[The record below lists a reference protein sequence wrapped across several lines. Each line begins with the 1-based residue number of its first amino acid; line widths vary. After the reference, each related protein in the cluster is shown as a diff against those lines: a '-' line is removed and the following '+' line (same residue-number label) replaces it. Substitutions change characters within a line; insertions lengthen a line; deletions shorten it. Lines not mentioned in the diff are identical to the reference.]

1 MTRARGRRWA
11 RALGVLALFVLA
23 FWLTGCDPAVFWAR
37 RAHLRDIVSQLFPPD
52 WSYLSAIVAPLLA
65 TLRMSVTGTALGVL
79 LALILAPLCAAN
91 LPCPAPVRRILR
103 FLVQV
108 LRSFP
113 ALILALLAL
122 RQLFRRTVSRRMQ
135 YALWLLVLVGLLV
148 PVNVGRLAHI
158 VLSAAEPVQA
168 VVEER
173 LDTPVLYVQ
182 DGTERRPAQLL
193 PGKES
198 QGDPQSPP
206 SDAAQT
212 APADEY
218 YTVTPTY
225 RTVTLSEALTYVW
238 YAGMSGV
245 GAWFLFT
252 NLRFAR
258 ALRKARTPYRVE
270 GCRYPVYLVSALP
283 SPCLFGVLRPAVYLN
298 EKALQSPDALRF
310 VLAHE
315 QTHARH
321 LDPLWSLLRGV
332 CLTIYWFDP
341 LVWLAAVL
349 SREDCELACDEGT
362 LRALGAD
369 ERTAYGKALLT
380 LVPVCDKPQN
390 PLLGATTMTSGK
402 RGLKERITRI
412 AENRQAKAAAVF
424 AVVALAA
431 LVCAV
436 SFTGAPDTPPEVT
449 QEWYDAGFTTE
460 DAQACLE
467 FLDWA
472 AELDGSKITG
482 CGAWDAETGAAHFLL
497 EEPSDDTS
505 AQIEALEGILRNVRA
520 EELTPFAARD
530 GEVRYTLSFN
540 DDYTGYYGF
549 SLSENGQVALDA
561 PAVYETEGEPFP
573 YMKAVAVVD
582 NAELTQ
588 ALYRLLRP
596 ALLDGLTAAQRDA
609 VDSFLHWAQALRAE
623 DILNLQ
629 FRDGS
634 SSRFLVDAELTALSA
649 QLVPALNALT
659 EAELYTQRGYGDSA
673 YYTLTVNLQDG
684 TQYTFLCGFD
694 RVRLLHPTFEPGLSS
709 SYPSDRPTLW
719 IDSPALMA
727 CIDSLEASPA
737 PLPDFET
744 AAPTPLAD
752 ILPAREPWL
761 TIPLAGKAQR
771 IADRRIP
778 SDALDWLTQMD
789 MDGDGVCEI
798 VNSSD
803 FPAIY
808 YKRGGQLY
816 GVDLKSVITAAWPE
830 LNWWDYT
837 SAAPASRSLLFCG
850 LSAGDAPGDGVNF
863 TRYLYFDGESLLLYK
878 PDRSHTDHVADATL
892 ADPSVPAEIVAR
904 AKQLVQRRYDTLA
917 GRAAQYDDWYT
928 DVSFLGAETRYAGLT
943 LEVYS
948 FSQHYH
954 AQKPEKILLAG
965 GTEVDEDGWAILDGD
980 TVLDGPYIVCLMDGG
995 TRRMLE
1001 GSMSGDCSTGSPAYY
1016 ADLTALLA
1024 KNNVLRPDALDGGL
1038 LNEAM
1043 SSGISFLNWLGQYD
1057 AAEQDRA
1064 LERLSAYRASLTDS
1078 YDLDMFSRIVTYLL
1092 GDRDGLTDA
1101 GRAAQGRF
1109 RAKFG

>member
-1 MTRARGRRWA
+1 MKEI
-11 RALGVLALFVLA
+11 L
-23 FWLTGCDPAVFWAR
+23 LT
-37 RAHLRDIVSQLFPPD
+37 S
-52 WSYLSAIVAPLLA
+52 
-65 TLRMSVTGTALGVL
+65 SV
-79 LALILAPLCAAN
+79 
-91 LPCPAPVRRILR
+91 
-103 FLVQV
+103 
-108 LRSFP
+108 
-113 ALILALLAL
+113 LILALLAL

-135 YALWLLVLVGLLV
+135 YALWLLVLVRLLV
-148 PVNVGRLAHI
+148 PVNVGTLAHN
-158 VLSAAEPVQA
+158 VLSAAAPVQA

-198 QGDPQSPP
+198 QGESLSPP
-206 SDAAQT
+206 SDAAQS

-218 YTVTPTY
+218 SIVTPTY

-238 YAGMSGV
+238 YAGMAGV

-332 CLTIYWFDP
+332 CLTVYWFDP

-369 ERTAYGKALLT
+369 ERTAYGKALLS

-402 RGLKERITRI
+402 RSLKERITRI

-436 SFTGAPDTPPEVT
+436 SFTGAPDTTPEVT

-505 AQIEALEGILRNVRA
+505 AQIEALEGILRSVRA

-549 SLSENGQVALDA
+549 SLSENGQVTLEA
-561 PAVYETEGEPFP
+561 PAEYETEGEPFP

-727 CIDSLEASPA
+727 CLDSLEASPA

-808 YKRGGQLY
+808 YKRGGELY

-878 PDRSHTDHVADATL
+878 PDRSHTDHIADATL
-892 ADPSVPAEIVAR
+892 ADPSVPAEVAAR
-904 AKQLVQRRYDTLA
+904 AKQLVRQRYDTLA
-917 GRAAQYDDWYT
+917 GSAAQYDDWYT
-928 DVSFLGAETRYAGLT
+928 DVSFLGAETRYEGLT
-943 LEVYS
+943 PEVYC

-965 GTEVDEDGWAILDGD
+965 GTEVDEDGWAFLDGD

-1024 KNNVLRPDALDGGL
+1024 KNNVLRPDALDGGRL
-1038 LNEAM
+1038 KEVM
-1043 SSGISFLNWLGQYD
+1043 SSGINFLNWLGQYD

-1101 GRAAQGRF
+1101 GRAAQERF

>member
-1 MTRARGRRWA
+1 MKEI
-11 RALGVLALFVLA
+11 L
-23 FWLTGCDPAVFWAR
+23 LT
-37 RAHLRDIVSQLFPPD
+37 S
-52 WSYLSAIVAPLLA
+52 
-65 TLRMSVTGTALGVL
+65 SV
-79 LALILAPLCAAN
+79 
-91 LPCPAPVRRILR
+91 
-103 FLVQV
+103 
-108 LRSFP
+108 
-113 ALILALLAL
+113 LILALLAL

-135 YALWLLVLVGLLV
+135 YALWLLVLMRLLV
-148 PVNVGRLAHI
+148 PVNVGTLAHN

-206 SDAAQT
+206 SDAAQS
-212 APADEY
+212 APADEH

-238 YAGMSGV
+238 YAGMAGV

-258 ALRKARTPYRVE
+258 AMRKARTPYRIE

-321 LDPLWSLLRGV
+321 LDPLWSLLRSV
-332 CLTIYWFDP
+332 CLTVYWFDP

-369 ERTAYGKALLT
+369 ERTAYGKALLA

-402 RGLKERITRI
+402 RSLKERITRI

-482 CGAWDAETGAAHFLL
+482 CGAWDAETGAARFLL

-505 AQIEALEGILRNVRA
+505 AQIEALEGILRSVRA

-530 GEVRYTLSFN
+530 GEVRYTLAFN

-561 PAVYETEGEPFP
+561 PAEYETEGEPFS

-623 DILNLQ
+623 DILDLQ

-694 RVRLLHPTFEPGLSS
+694 RVRLLHPTFEPALSS
-709 SYPSDRPTLW
+709 SYPSDRQTLW

-744 AAPTPLAD
+744 VDPTPLAD
-752 ILPAREPWL
+752 ILPAREPWM

-830 LNWWDYT
+830 MSYWDYT
-837 SAAPASRSLLFCG
+837 FPASRSVLFCG

-892 ADPSVPAEIVAR
+892 ADPSVPAEVAAR
-904 AKQLVQRRYDTLA
+904 AKQLVRQRYDTLA
-917 GRAAQYDDWYT
+917 GSAAQYDDWYT
-928 DVSFLGAETRYAGLT
+928 DVSFLGAETRYEGLT
-943 LEVYS
+943 PEVYC

-954 AQKPEKILLAG
+954 AQKPENILLAG
-965 GTEVDEDGWAILDGD
+965 GTEVDEDGWAFLDGD

-995 TRRMLE
+995 TRRILE

-1024 KNNVLRPDALDGGL
+1024 KNNVLRPDALDGGR
-1038 LNEAM
+1038 LNEVM
-1043 SSGISFLNWLGQYD
+1043 SSSGISFLNWLGQYD

-1078 YDLDMFSRIVTYLL
+1078 YDLDMFSRIVAYML

>member
-1 MTRARGRRWA
+1 MKEI
-11 RALGVLALFVLA
+11 L
-23 FWLTGCDPAVFWAR
+23 LT
-37 RAHLRDIVSQLFPPD
+37 S
-52 WSYLSAIVAPLLA
+52 
-65 TLRMSVTGTALGVL
+65 SV
-79 LALILAPLCAAN
+79 
-91 LPCPAPVRRILR
+91 
-103 FLVQV
+103 
-108 LRSFP
+108 
-113 ALILALLAL
+113 LILALLAL
-122 RQLFRRTVSRRMQ
+122 RQLFRRTISRRMQ
-135 YALWLLVLVGLLV
+135 YALWLLVLVRLLV
-148 PVNVGRLAHI
+148 PVNVGTLAHN
-158 VLSAAEPVQA
+158 VLSAAEPVQT

-198 QGDPQSPP
+198 QGEPQSPP
-206 SDAAQT
+206 SDAAQS

-238 YAGMSGV
+238 YAGMLIV

-332 CLTIYWFDP
+332 CLTVYWFDP

-349 SREDCELACDEGT
+349 SREDGELACDEGT

-369 ERTAYGKALLT
+369 ERAAYGKTLLT

-402 RGLKERITRI
+402 RSLKERITRI
-412 AENRQAKAAAVF
+412 AEDRQAKAAAVF
-424 AVVALAA
+424 AAVALAA

-436 SFTGAPDTPPEVT
+436 SFTGSSRPLSEV
-449 QEWYDAGFTTE
+449 
-460 DAQACLE
+460 
-467 FLDWA
+467 
-472 AELDGSKITG
+472 
-482 CGAWDAETGAAHFLL
+482 CGDFWDAEATCTYV
-497 EEPSDDTS
+497 EERPDVD
-505 AQIEALEGILRNVRA
+505 A
-520 EELTPFAARD
+520 
-530 GEVRYTLSFN
+530 RYTPA
-540 DDYTGYYGF
+540 DGTVR
-549 SLSENGQVALDA
+549 LSEHLALVRIGSAHPKKTVAVNPAWSTLYLTLPDADGGTAEPLTINFIREYDA
-561 PAVYETEGEPFP
+561 PGSTEAVYSLNIGTRDAAKSYKVLSGQEEIDAFLAYLRGEASPEQISHPAFPNNLTEAERS
-573 YMKAVAVVD
+573 VVD
-582 NAELTQ
+582 E
-588 ALYRLLRP
+588 
-596 ALLDGLTAAQRDA
+596 
-609 VDSFLHWAQALRAE
+609 FLHWAQALRAE
-623 DILNLQ
+623 DILNLRFQ
-629 FRDGS
+629 SGS

-659 EAELYTQRGYGDSA
+659 EADLYTQQGYGDSA
-673 YYTLTVNLQDG
+673 YYTLSVITQDG
-684 TQYTFLCGFD
+684 ERYTFFCGFD

-752 ILPAREPWL
+752 ILPAREPWM

-808 YKRGGQLY
+808 YKRGGELY

-878 PDRSHTDHVADATL
+878 PDRSHTDHIADATL
-892 ADPSVPAEIVAR
+892 ADPSVPAEVAAR
-904 AKQLVQRRYDTLA
+904 AKQLVRQRYDTLA
-917 GRAAQYDDWYT
+917 GSAAQYDDWYT

-980 TVLDGPYIVCLMDGG
+980 MVLDGPYIVCLMDGG
-995 TRRMLE
+995 TRRILE

-1016 ADLTALLA
+1016 SDLTALLA
-1024 KNNVLRPDALDGGL
+1024 KNNVLRPDALDGGRL
-1038 LNEAM
+1038 KEAM
-1043 SSGISFLNWLGQYD
+1043 SSGGSFLNWLGQYD

>member
-1 MTRARGRRWA
+1 MKEI
-11 RALGVLALFVLA
+11 L
-23 FWLTGCDPAVFWAR
+23 LT
-37 RAHLRDIVSQLFPPD
+37 S
-52 WSYLSAIVAPLLA
+52 
-65 TLRMSVTGTALGVL
+65 SV
-79 LALILAPLCAAN
+79 
-91 LPCPAPVRRILR
+91 
-103 FLVQV
+103 
-108 LRSFP
+108 
-113 ALILALLAL
+113 LILALLAL
-122 RQLFRRTVSRRMQ
+122 RQLFRRTISRRMQ
-135 YALWLLVLVGLLV
+135 YALWLLVLVRLLV
-148 PVNVGRLAHI
+148 PVNVGTLAHN
-158 VLSAAEPVQA
+158 VLSAAEPVQT

-198 QGDPQSPP
+198 QGEPQSPP
-206 SDAAQT
+206 SDAAQS

-238 YAGMSGV
+238 YAGMLIV

-369 ERTAYGKALLT
+369 ERAAYGKTLLT

-402 RGLKERITRI
+402 RSLKERITRI

-436 SFTGAPDTPPEVT
+436 SFTGSSRPLSAV
-449 QEWYDAGFTTE
+449 
-460 DAQACLE
+460 
-467 FLDWA
+467 
-472 AELDGSKITG
+472 
-482 CGAWDAETGAAHFLL
+482 CGDFWDAEMTCTYV
-497 EEPSDDTS
+497 EERPDVD
-505 AQIEALEGILRNVRA
+505 A
-520 EELTPFAARD
+520 
-530 GEVRYTLSFN
+530 RYTTA
-540 DDYTGYYGF
+540 DGTVR
-549 SLSENGQVALDA
+549 LSEHLALVRIGSAHPKKTVAVNPAWSTLYLTLPDADGGTAEPLTINFIREYDA
-561 PAVYETEGEPFP
+561 PGSTEAVYSLNIGTRDAAKSYKVLSGQEEIDAFLAYLRGEASPEQISHPAFPNNLTEAERG
-573 YMKAVAVVD
+573 VVD
-582 NAELTQ
+582 E
-588 ALYRLLRP
+588 
-596 ALLDGLTAAQRDA
+596 
-609 VDSFLHWAQALRAE
+609 FLHWAQALRAE
-623 DILNLQ
+623 DILNLH

-634 SSRFLVDAELTALSA
+634 GSRFLLDEELTSFTA

-659 EAELYTQRGYGDSA
+659 EADLYTQQGYGDSA
-673 YYTLTVNLQDG
+673 YYTLSVITQDG
-684 TQYTFLCGFD
+684 ERYTFFCGFD

-727 CIDSLEASPA
+727 CLDSLEASPA

-808 YKRGGQLY
+808 YKRGSELY

-830 LNWWDYT
+830 MSYWDYT
-837 SAAPASRSLLFCG
+837 FPASRSLLLGG

-892 ADPSVPAEIVAR
+892 ADPSVPAEVAAR
-904 AKQLVQRRYDTLA
+904 AKQLVRQRYDTLA
-917 GRAAQYDDWYT
+917 GSAAQYDDWYT
-928 DVSFLGAETRYAGLT
+928 DVSFLGAETRYEGLAP
-943 LEVYS
+943 EVYC

-1016 ADLTALLA
+1016 SDLTALLA
-1024 KNNVLRPDALDGGL
+1024 KNNVLRPDALDGGRL
-1038 LNEAM
+1038 EEVM
-1043 SSGISFLNWLGQYD
+1043 SGGISFLNWLGQYD

-1078 YDLDMFSRIVTYLL
+1078 YDLDMFSRIVAYLL

-1101 GRAAQGRF
+1101 GRAAQERF

>member
-1 MTRARGRRWA
+1 MKEI
-11 RALGVLALFVLA
+11 L
-23 FWLTGCDPAVFWAR
+23 LT
-37 RAHLRDIVSQLFPPD
+37 S
-52 WSYLSAIVAPLLA
+52 
-65 TLRMSVTGTALGVL
+65 SV
-79 LALILAPLCAAN
+79 
-91 LPCPAPVRRILR
+91 
-103 FLVQV
+103 
-108 LRSFP
+108 
-113 ALILALLAL
+113 LILALLAL
-122 RQLFRRTVSRRMQ
+122 RRLFRRTVSRRMQ
-135 YALWLLVLVGLLV
+135 YALWLLVLVRLLV
-148 PVNVGRLAHI
+148 PVNVGTLAHN

-198 QGDPQSPP
+198 QGEPLSPP
-206 SDAAQT
+206 SGAAQA

-238 YAGMSGV
+238 YAGMAGV

-258 ALRKARTPYRVE
+258 AMRKARTPYRVE

-332 CLTIYWFDP
+332 CLTVYWFDP

-349 SREDCELACDEGT
+349 SREDGELACDEGT

-369 ERTAYGKALLT
+369 ERTAYGKTLLA

-402 RGLKERITRI
+402 RSLKERITRI

-436 SFTGAPDTPPEVT
+436 SFTGAPDTTPEVT

-482 CGAWDAETGAAHFLL
+482 CGAWDAETGAARFLL

-505 AQIEALEGILRNVRA
+505 AQIEALEGILRSVRA

-561 PAVYETEGEPFP
+561 PAEYETEGEPFS

-609 VDSFLHWAQALRAE
+609 VDSFLRWAQELRAE
-623 DILNLQ
+623 DILDLQ
-629 FRDGS
+629 FQSGS
-634 SSRFLVDAELTALSA
+634 SSRYLLDEELTAFTA

-659 EAELYTQRGYGDSA
+659 EADLYTQQGYGDSA
-673 YYTLTVNLQDG
+673 YYTLSIITQDG
-684 TQYTFLCGFD
+684 ERHTFFCGFD
-694 RVRLLHPTFEPGLSS
+694 RVRLLSPAFEPGLSS
-709 SYPSDRPTLW
+709 GDPGAVPTLW

-727 CIDSLEASPA
+727 CVGSLESPPA
-737 PLPDFET
+737 PLPDF
-744 AAPTPLAD
+744 AAADPIPLAD
-752 ILPAREPWL
+752 ILPAREPWMV
-761 TIPLAGKAQR
+761 IPLAGKAQR

-808 YKRGGQLY
+808 YKRGGELY

-830 LNWWDYT
+830 MSYWDYT
-837 SAAPASRSLLFCG
+837 FPASRSILLGG

-892 ADPSVPAEIVAR
+892 ADPSVPAEVAAR
-904 AKQLVQRRYDTLA
+904 AKQLVRQRYDTLA
-917 GRAAQYDDWYT
+917 GSAAQYDDWYT
-928 DVSFLGAETRYAGLT
+928 DVSFLGTETRYAGLT
-943 LEVYS
+943 PEVYC

-995 TRRMLE
+995 TRRILE

-1024 KNNVLRPDALDGGL
+1024 KNNVLRPDALDGGR
-1038 LNEAM
+1038 LNEVM
-1043 SSGISFLNWLGQYD
+1043 SSSGISFLNWLGQYD

-1078 YDLDMFSRIVTYLL
+1078 YDLDMFSRIVAYLL

>member
-1 MTRARGRRWA
+1 MKEI
-11 RALGVLALFVLA
+11 L
-23 FWLTGCDPAVFWAR
+23 LT
-37 RAHLRDIVSQLFPPD
+37 S
-52 WSYLSAIVAPLLA
+52 
-65 TLRMSVTGTALGVL
+65 SV
-79 LALILAPLCAAN
+79 
-91 LPCPAPVRRILR
+91 
-103 FLVQV
+103 
-108 LRSFP
+108 
-113 ALILALLAL
+113 LILALLAL

-135 YALWLLVLVGLLV
+135 YALWLLVLVRLLV
-148 PVNVGRLAHI
+148 PVNVGTLAHN

-198 QGDPQSPP
+198 QGEPLSPP
-206 SDAAQT
+206 SGAAHS

-238 YAGMSGV
+238 YAGMVGV

-369 ERTAYGKALLT
+369 ERTAYGKALLA

-402 RGLKERITRI
+402 RSLKERITRI

-424 AVVALAA
+424 TVVALAA

-436 SFTGAPDTPPEVT
+436 SFTGAPDTTPEVT

-482 CGAWDAETGAAHFLL
+482 CGAWDAETGAARFLL

-505 AQIEALEGILRNVRA
+505 AQIEALEGILRSVRA

-530 GEVRYTLSFN
+530 GEVRYTLTFN

-561 PAVYETEGEPFP
+561 PAEYETEGEPFS

-623 DILNLQ
+623 DILDLRFQ
-629 FRDGS
+629 SGS
-634 SSRFLVDAELTALSA
+634 GSRFLLDEELTSFTA

-659 EAELYTQRGYGDSA
+659 EADLYTQQGYGDSA
-673 YYTLTVNLQDG
+673 YYTLSVITQDG
-684 TQYTFLCGFD
+684 ERYTFFCGFD

-709 SYPSDRPTLW
+709 SYPSNRPTLW

-727 CIDSLEASPA
+727 CLDSLEASPA

-808 YKRGGQLY
+808 YKRGGELY

-878 PDRSHTDHVADATL
+878 PDRSHTDHIADATL
-892 ADPSVPAEIVAR
+892 ADPSVPAEVAAR
-904 AKQLVQRRYDTLA
+904 AKQLVRQRYDTLA
-917 GRAAQYDDWYT
+917 GSAAQYDDWYT

-943 LEVYS
+943 PEVYC

-965 GTEVDEDGWAILDGD
+965 GTEVDEDGWAVLDGD

-995 TRRMLE
+995 TRRILE

-1024 KNNVLRPDALDGGL
+1024 KNNVLRPDALDGGRL
-1038 LNEAM
+1038 KEAM

-1078 YDLDMFSRIVTYLL
+1078 YDLDMFSRIVTYML

-1101 GRAAQGRF
+1101 GRAAQERF

>member
-1 MTRARGRRWA
+1 MKEI
-11 RALGVLALFVLA
+11 L
-23 FWLTGCDPAVFWAR
+23 LT
-37 RAHLRDIVSQLFPPD
+37 S
-52 WSYLSAIVAPLLA
+52 
-65 TLRMSVTGTALGVL
+65 SV
-79 LALILAPLCAAN
+79 
-91 LPCPAPVRRILR
+91 
-103 FLVQV
+103 
-108 LRSFP
+108 
-113 ALILALLAL
+113 LILALLAL
-122 RQLFRRTVSRRMQ
+122 RRLFRRTISRRMQ
-135 YALWLLVLVGLLV
+135 YTLWALVLVRLLV
-148 PVNVGRLAHI
+148 PLNVGTLAHN
-158 VLSAAEPVQA
+158 VLSAAEPVQTA
-168 VVEER
+168 VEKR
-173 LDTPVLYVQ
+173 LETPVLYMQ
-182 DGTERRPAQLL
+182 DGTERHPAQLL
-193 PGKES
+193 SGEES

-206 SDAAQT
+206 SDAAQS

-218 YTVTPTY
+218 SIATPTY
-225 RTVTLSEALTYVW
+225 RAVALSEALTYVW
-238 YAGMSGV
+238 YAGMLIV

-258 ALRKARTPYRVE
+258 ALRKARTPYSVE

-283 SPCLFGVLRPAVYLN
+283 SPCLFGVLRPAIYLN
-298 EKALQSPDALRF
+298 NAAAASPELLRF

-321 LDPLWSLLRGV
+321 LDPLWSLLRGL
-332 CLTIYWFDP
+332 CLTVYWFDP

-349 SREDCELACDEGT
+349 SREDGELACDEGT

-369 ERTAYGKALLT
+369 ERTAYGKALLS
-380 LVPVCDKPQN
+380 LVPVCTKPQN
-390 PLLGATTMTSGK
+390 PLLGATTMTGGK
-402 RGLKERITRI
+402 KSLKERVTRI
-412 AENRQAKAAAVF
+412 AENRQAKTAAVF
-424 AVVALAA
+424 AAVALAA

-449 QEWYDAGFTTE
+449 QEWYDAGFSTE

-472 AELDGSKITG
+472 TGFDGDN
-482 CGAWDAETGAAHFLL
+482 ATGASWMADGEASLN
-497 EEPSDDTS
+497 
-505 AQIEALEGILRNVRA
+505 ALEPQAEFARVVRSIRM
-520 EELTPFAARD
+520 EELSPFMD
-530 GEVRYTLSFN
+530 SDEKTLYTLGFN
-540 DDYTGYYGF
+540 DGRANYGF
-549 SLSENGQVALDA
+549 GLHESGQITLIA
-561 PAVYETEGEPFP
+561 PKEVEGETRL
-573 YMKAVAVVD
+573 YKTSVAVVN

-588 ALYRLLRP
+588 FLHRLLRP
-596 ALLDGLTAAQRDA
+596 ALSDNLTEAERSV
-609 VDSFLHWAQALRAE
+609 VDEFLHWAQALRAE

-673 YYTLTVNLQDG
+673 YYTLTVNMRDG
-684 TQYTFLCGFD
+684 TQYSFFCGFNC
-694 RVRLLHPTFEPGLSS
+694 VRLLHPTFEPGLSS
-709 SYPSDRPTLW
+709 SYPSDRQTLW

-727 CIDSLEASPA
+727 CINSLHSA
-737 PLPDFET
+737 PTTLPDFET
-744 AAPTPLAD
+744 VDPTPLAD
-752 ILPAREPWL
+752 ILPVREAWM

-771 IADRRIP
+771 VTDRRIP

-798 VNSSD
+798 VNSSPN

-808 YKRGGQLY
+808 YKRGGELY

-830 LNWWDYT
+830 MSYWDYT
-837 SAAPASRSLLFCG
+837 SDAPTGRSILFSG
-850 LSAGDAPGDGVNF
+850 LSAGDVPGDGANF

-904 AKQLVQRRYDTLA
+904 AKQLVRQRYDTLA
-917 GRAAQYDDWYT
+917 GSAAQYDDWYT
-928 DVSFLGAETRYAGLT
+928 DVSFLGAETRYEGLT

-954 AQKPEKILLAG
+954 AQKPENILLAG
-965 GTEVDEDGWAILDGD
+965 GTEVDEDGWAFLDGD
-980 TVLDGPYIVCLMDGG
+980 TVLDGPYIVCLMDSG

-1024 KNNVLRPDALDGGL
+1024 KNNVLRPDALDGGGL
-1038 LNEAM
+1038 KEVM
-1043 SSGISFLNWLGQYD
+1043 SSSGISFLNWLGQYD

-1078 YDLDMFSRIVTYLL
+1078 YDLDMFSRIVAYLL

>member
-1 MTRARGRRWA
+1 MKEI
-11 RALGVLALFVLA
+11 L
-23 FWLTGCDPAVFWAR
+23 LT
-37 RAHLRDIVSQLFPPD
+37 S
-52 WSYLSAIVAPLLA
+52 S
-65 TLRMSVTGTALGVL
+65 
-79 LALILAPLCAAN
+79 
-91 LPCPAPVRRILR
+91 
-103 FLVQV
+103 
-108 LRSFP
+108 

-135 YALWLLVLVGLLV
+135 YALWLLVLARLLV
-148 PVNVGRLAHI
+148 PVNVGTLAHN

-198 QGDPQSPP
+198 QGEPLSPP
-206 SDAAQT
+206 SGAAQT

-238 YAGMSGV
+238 YAGMAGV

-258 ALRKARTPYRVE
+258 ALRKARTPYSVE

-332 CLTIYWFDP
+332 CLTVYWFDP

-349 SREDCELACDEGT
+349 SREDGELACDEGT

-369 ERTAYGKALLT
+369 ERAAYGKTLLA

-436 SFTGAPDTPPEVT
+436 SFTGSSRPLSAV
-449 QEWYDAGFTTE
+449 
-460 DAQACLE
+460 
-467 FLDWA
+467 
-472 AELDGSKITG
+472 
-482 CGAWDAETGAAHFLL
+482 CGDFWDAEATCTYVEERPDVDARYTPADGTVRLSEHLALVRIGSAHPKKTVAVNPAWSTLYLTLPNADGGAA
-497 EEPSDDTS
+497 EP
-505 AQIEALEGILRNVRA
+505 
-520 EELTPFAARD
+520 LTINFIR
-530 GEVRYTLSFN
+530 EY
-540 DDYTGYYGF
+540 
-549 SLSENGQVALDA
+549 DA
-561 PAVYETEGEPFP
+561 PGSTEAVYSLNIGTRDAAKSYKVLSGQEEIDAFLAYLRGDAAPEQIHPAFPSNLTEAERS
-573 YMKAVAVVD
+573 VVD
-582 NAELTQ
+582 E
-588 ALYRLLRP
+588 
-596 ALLDGLTAAQRDA
+596 
-609 VDSFLHWAQALRAE
+609 FLHWAQALRAE

-634 SSRFLVDAELTALSA
+634 SSRFLLDEELTSFTA

-659 EAELYTQRGYGDSA
+659 EADLYTQQGYGDSA
-673 YYTLTVNLQDG
+673 YYTLSVITQDG
-684 TQYTFLCGFD
+684 ERYTFFCGFD

-727 CIDSLEASPA
+727 CIDSLESSPA

-744 AAPTPLAD
+744 VDPTPLAD
-752 ILPAREPWL
+752 ILPAREPWM

-808 YKRGGQLY
+808 YKRGGELY

-830 LNWWDYT
+830 MSYWDYT
-837 SAAPASRSLLFCG
+837 FPASRSLLFCG

-878 PDRSHTDHVADATL
+878 PDRSHTDHIADATL
-892 ADPSVPAEIVAR
+892 ADPSVPAEVAAR
-904 AKQLVQRRYDTLA
+904 AKQLVRQRYDTLA

-928 DVSFLGAETRYAGLT
+928 DVSFLGAETRYEGLT

-1016 ADLTALLA
+1016 SDLTALLA
-1024 KNNVLRPDALDGGL
+1024 KNNVLRPDALDGGRL
-1038 LNEAM
+1038 KEVM

-1064 LERLSAYRASLTDS
+1064 LEKLSAYRASLTDS

>member
-1 MTRARGRRWA
+1 MKEI
-11 RALGVLALFVLA
+11 L
-23 FWLTGCDPAVFWAR
+23 LT
-37 RAHLRDIVSQLFPPD
+37 S
-52 WSYLSAIVAPLLA
+52 
-65 TLRMSVTGTALGVL
+65 SV
-79 LALILAPLCAAN
+79 
-91 LPCPAPVRRILR
+91 
-103 FLVQV
+103 
-108 LRSFP
+108 
-113 ALILALLAL
+113 LILALLAL

-135 YALWLLVLVGLLV
+135 YALWLLVLVRLLV
-148 PVNVGRLAHI
+148 PVNVGTLAHN

-198 QGDPQSPP
+198 QGEPLSPP
-206 SDAAQT
+206 SDAAQS

-238 YAGMSGV
+238 YAGMAGV

-321 LDPLWSLLRGV
+321 LDPLWSLLRGL
-332 CLTIYWFDP
+332 CLTVYWFDP

-369 ERTAYGKALLT
+369 ERAAYGKALLA

-402 RGLKERITRI
+402 RSLKERITRI

-431 LVCAV
+431 AVCAV

-482 CGAWDAETGAAHFLL
+482 CGAWDAETGAARFLL

-505 AQIEALEGILRNVRA
+505 AQIEALEGILRSVRA

-561 PAVYETEGEPFP
+561 PAEYETEGEPFS

-596 ALLDGLTAAQRDA
+596 ALLDGLTEAERYA

-623 DILNLQ
+623 DILNLH

-634 SSRFLVDAELTALSA
+634 GSRFLLDEELTSFTA

-659 EAELYTQRGYGDSA
+659 EADLYTQQGYGDSA
-673 YYTLTVNLQDG
+673 YYTLSVITQDG
-684 TQYTFLCGFD
+684 ERYTFFCGFD

-727 CIDSLEASPA
+727 CLDSLEASPA

-808 YKRGGQLY
+808 YKRGGELY

-830 LNWWDYT
+830 MSYWDYT
-837 SAAPASRSLLFCG
+837 FPASRSILLGG

-878 PDRSHTDHVADATL
+878 PDRSHTDHIADATL
-892 ADPSVPAEIVAR
+892 ADPSVPAEVAAR
-904 AKQLVQRRYDTLA
+904 AKQLVRQRYDTLA
-917 GRAAQYDDWYT
+917 GSAAQYDDWYT
-928 DVSFLGAETRYAGLT
+928 DVSFLGAETRYEGLT
-943 LEVYS
+943 PEVYC

-965 GTEVDEDGWAILDGD
+965 GTEVDEDGWAVLDGD

-1016 ADLTALLA
+1016 SDLTALLA
-1024 KNNVLRPDALDGGL
+1024 KNNVLRPDALDGGRL
-1038 LNEAM
+1038 KEAM

-1101 GRAAQGRF
+1101 GRAAQERF

>member
-1 MTRARGRRWA
+1 MKEI
-11 RALGVLALFVLA
+11 L
-23 FWLTGCDPAVFWAR
+23 LT
-37 RAHLRDIVSQLFPPD
+37 S
-52 WSYLSAIVAPLLA
+52 S
-65 TLRMSVTGTALGVL
+65 
-79 LALILAPLCAAN
+79 
-91 LPCPAPVRRILR
+91 
-103 FLVQV
+103 
-108 LRSFP
+108 

-135 YALWLLVLVGLLV
+135 YALWLLVLVRLLV
-148 PVNVGRLAHI
+148 PVNVGTLAHN

-182 DGTERRPAQLL
+182 DGTERRPAQLANGNA
-193 PGKES
+193 P
-198 QGDPQSPP
+198 QGDPLSPP
-206 SDAAQT
+206 SDAAQS

-218 YTVTPTY
+218 SIVTPTY

-238 YAGMSGV
+238 YAGMAGV

-321 LDPLWSLLRGV
+321 LDPLWSLLRGL
-332 CLTIYWFDP
+332 CLTVYWFDP

-369 ERTAYGKALLT
+369 ERAAYGKTLLT

-402 RGLKERITRI
+402 RSLKERITRI
-412 AENRQAKAAAVF
+412 AENRQTKAVAVF
-424 AVVALAA
+424 AAVALAA

-436 SFTGAPDTPPEVT
+436 SFTGSSRPLSAV
-449 QEWYDAGFTTE
+449 
-460 DAQACLE
+460 
-467 FLDWA
+467 
-472 AELDGSKITG
+472 
-482 CGAWDAETGAAHFLL
+482 CGDFWDAEATCTYVEERPDVDARYTPADGTVRLSEHLALVRIGSAHPKKTVAVNPAWSTLYLTLPNADGGAA
-497 EEPSDDTS
+497 E
-505 AQIEALEGILRNVRA
+505 Q
-520 EELTPFAARD
+520 LTINFIR
-530 GEVRYTLSFN
+530 EY
-540 DDYTGYYGF
+540 
-549 SLSENGQVALDA
+549 DA
-561 PAVYETEGEPFP
+561 PGSTEAVYSLNIGTRDAAKSYKVLSGQEEIDAFLAYLRGEASPEQISHPAFPNNLTEAERS
-573 YMKAVAVVD
+573 VVD
-582 NAELTQ
+582 E
-588 ALYRLLRP
+588 
-596 ALLDGLTAAQRDA
+596 
-609 VDSFLHWAQALRAE
+609 FLHWAQALRAE

-659 EAELYTQRGYGDSA
+659 EAELYTQRGYGDST
-673 YYTLTVNLQDG
+673 YYTLAVNLRDG

-694 RVRLLHPTFEPGLSS
+694 CVRLLHPTFEPALSS

-727 CIDSLEASPA
+727 CLDSLEASPA

-744 AAPTPLAD
+744 VDPTPLAD

-830 LNWWDYT
+830 MSYWDYT
-837 SAAPASRSLLFCG
+837 FPASRSILLGG
-850 LSAGDAPGDGVNF
+850 LSAGNAPGDGVNF

-892 ADPSVPAEIVAR
+892 ADPSVPAEVAAR
-904 AKQLVQRRYDTLA
+904 AKQLVRQRYDTLA
-917 GRAAQYDDWYT
+917 GSAAQYDDWYT
-928 DVSFLGAETRYAGLT
+928 DVSFLGTETRYAGLT
-943 LEVYS
+943 PEVYC

-980 TVLDGPYIVCLMDGG
+980 MVLDGPYIVCLMDGG
-995 TRRMLE
+995 TRRILE

-1101 GRAAQGRF
+1101 GRAAQERF

>member
-1 MTRARGRRWA
+1 MKEI
-11 RALGVLALFVLA
+11 L
-23 FWLTGCDPAVFWAR
+23 LT
-37 RAHLRDIVSQLFPPD
+37 S
-52 WSYLSAIVAPLLA
+52 S
-65 TLRMSVTGTALGVL
+65 
-79 LALILAPLCAAN
+79 
-91 LPCPAPVRRILR
+91 
-103 FLVQV
+103 
-108 LRSFP
+108 

-135 YALWLLVLVGLLV
+135 YALWLLVLVRLLV
-148 PVNVGRLAHI
+148 PVNVGTLAHN
-158 VLSAAEPVQA
+158 VLSVAEPVQA

-198 QGDPQSPP
+198 QGEPLSPP
-206 SDAAQT
+206 SDAAQS

-218 YTVTPTY
+218 SIVTPTY

-238 YAGMSGV
+238 YAGMAGV

-270 GCRYPVYLVSALP
+270 GCRYPVYLVSALS

-332 CLTIYWFDP
+332 CLTVYWFDP

-369 ERTAYGKALLT
+369 ERTAYGKALLA

-402 RGLKERITRI
+402 RSLKERITRI

-424 AVVALAA
+424 AAVALAA

-482 CGAWDAETGAAHFLL
+482 CGAWDAETGAARFLL

-505 AQIEALEGILRNVRA
+505 AQIEALEGILRSVRA

-561 PAVYETEGEPFP
+561 PAEYETEGEPFS

-609 VDSFLHWAQALRAE
+609 VDSFLYWAQALRAE
-623 DILNLQ
+623 DSLNLQ

-673 YYTLTVNLQDG
+673 YYTLTVNLRDG

-727 CIDSLEASPA
+727 CLDSLEASPA

-752 ILPAREPWL
+752 ILPAREPWM

-928 DVSFLGAETRYAGLT
+928 DVSFLGAETRYEGLT

-1016 ADLTALLA
+1016 SDLTALLA
-1024 KNNVLRPDALDGGL
+1024 KNNVLRPDALDGGRL
-1038 LNEAM
+1038 KEVM
-1043 SSGISFLNWLGQYD
+1043 SSSGISFLNWLGQYD

-1078 YDLDMFSRIVTYLL
+1078 YDLDMFSRIVAYLL

>member
-1 MTRARGRRWA
+1 MKEI
-11 RALGVLALFVLA
+11 L
-23 FWLTGCDPAVFWAR
+23 LT
-37 RAHLRDIVSQLFPPD
+37 S
-52 WSYLSAIVAPLLA
+52 S
-65 TLRMSVTGTALGVL
+65 
-79 LALILAPLCAAN
+79 
-91 LPCPAPVRRILR
+91 
-103 FLVQV
+103 
-108 LRSFP
+108 

-135 YALWLLVLVGLLV
+135 YALWLLVLARLLV
-148 PVNVGRLAHI
+148 PVNVGTLAHN
-158 VLSAAEPVQA
+158 VLSAAAPVQT

-198 QGDPQSPP
+198 QGEPLSPP

-238 YAGMSGV
+238 YAGMAGV

-258 ALRKARTPYRVE
+258 ALRKARTPYSVE

-283 SPCLFGVLRPAVYLN
+283 SPCLFGVLRPSVYLN

-369 ERTAYGKALLT
+369 ERAAYGKTLLT

-402 RGLKERITRI
+402 RSLKERITRI

-436 SFTGAPDTPPEVT
+436 SFTGVPDTTPEVT

-482 CGAWDAETGAAHFLL
+482 CGAWDAETGAARFLL

-505 AQIEALEGILRNVRA
+505 AQIEALEGILRSVRA

-561 PAVYETEGEPFP
+561 PAEYETEGEPFS

-609 VDSFLHWAQALRAE
+609 VDSFLHWAQALRTE

-634 SSRFLVDAELTALSA
+634 SSRFLLDEELTSFTA

-659 EAELYTQRGYGDSA
+659 EADLYTQQGYGDSA
-673 YYTLTVNLQDG
+673 YYTLSVITQDG
-684 TQYTFLCGFD
+684 ERYTFFCGFD

-727 CIDSLEASPA
+727 CIDSLESSPA

-744 AAPTPLAD
+744 VDPTPLAD
-752 ILPAREPWL
+752 ILPAREPWM

-808 YKRGGQLY
+808 YKRGGELY

-830 LNWWDYT
+830 MSYWDYT
-837 SAAPASRSLLFCG
+837 FPASRSLLFCG

-878 PDRSHTDHVADATL
+878 PDRSHTDHIADATL
-892 ADPSVPAEIVAR
+892 ADPSVPAEVAAR
-904 AKQLVQRRYDTLA
+904 AKQLVRQRYDTLA

-928 DVSFLGAETRYAGLT
+928 DVSFLGAETRYEGLT

-1016 ADLTALLA
+1016 SDLTALLA
-1024 KNNVLRPDALDGGL
+1024 KNNVLRPDALDGGRL
-1038 LNEAM
+1038 KEVM

-1064 LERLSAYRASLTDS
+1064 LEKLSAYRASLTDS

>member
-1 MTRARGRRWA
+1 MKEI
-11 RALGVLALFVLA
+11 L
-23 FWLTGCDPAVFWAR
+23 LT
-37 RAHLRDIVSQLFPPD
+37 S
-52 WSYLSAIVAPLLA
+52 S
-65 TLRMSVTGTALGVL
+65 
-79 LALILAPLCAAN
+79 
-91 LPCPAPVRRILR
+91 
-103 FLVQV
+103 
-108 LRSFP
+108 

-135 YALWLLVLVGLLV
+135 YALWLLVLVRLLV
-148 PVNVGRLAHI
+148 PVNVGTLAHN

-369 ERTAYGKALLT
+369 ERTAYGKALLS
-380 LVPVCDKPQN
+380 LVPVCTKPQN
-390 PLLGATTMTSGK
+390 PLLGATTMTGGK
-402 RGLKERITRI
+402 KSLKERVTRI
-412 AENRQAKAAAVF
+412 AENRQAKTAAVF
-424 AVVALAA
+424 AAVALAA

-449 QEWYDAGFTTE
+449 QEWYDAGFSTE

-472 AELDGSKITG
+472 TGFDGDN
-482 CGAWDAETGAAHFLL
+482 ATGASWMADGEASLN
-497 EEPSDDTS
+497 
-505 AQIEALEGILRNVRA
+505 ALEPQAEFARVVRSIRM
-520 EELTPFAARD
+520 EELSPFMD
-530 GEVRYTLSFN
+530 SDEKTLYTLGFN
-540 DDYTGYYGF
+540 DGRANYGF
-549 SLSENGQVALDA
+549 GLHESGQITLIA
-561 PAVYETEGEPFP
+561 PKEVEGETRL
-573 YMKAVAVVD
+573 YKTSVAVVN

-588 ALYRLLRP
+588 FLHRLLRP
-596 ALLDGLTAAQRDA
+596 ALSDNLTEAERSV
-609 VDSFLHWAQALRAE
+609 VDEFLHWAQALRAE

-709 SYPSDRPTLW
+709 SYPSDRQTLW

-727 CIDSLEASPA
+727 CINTLHSP
-737 PLPDFET
+737 PTLLPDLET
-744 AAPTPLAD
+744 VDPTPLTD

-778 SDALDWLTQMD
+778 SDSLDWLIQVD

-798 VNSSD
+798 INSSPN

-816 GVDLKSVITAAWPE
+816 GVDLKSVITAAWQE

-837 SAAPASRSLLFCG
+837 SAAPDSRSVLFCG
-850 LSAGDAPGDGVNF
+850 LSAGNAPGDEVNF
-863 TRYLYFDGESLLLYK
+863 TRYLYFDGENLLLYK
-878 PDRSHTDHVADATL
+878 PDRSHTDHIADATL
-892 ADPSVPAEIVAR
+892 ADPSVPAEVAAR
-904 AKQLVQRRYDTLA
+904 AKQLVRQRYDTLA
-917 GRAAQYDDWYT
+917 GSAAQYDDWYT
-928 DVSFLGAETRYAGLT
+928 SVSFLDVETRYAGLT
-943 LEVYS
+943 PEVYC

-954 AQKPEKILLAG
+954 AQKPEKIVLAG
-965 GTEVDEDGWAILDGD
+965 GTEVDEDGWAVLDGD

-995 TRRMLE
+995 ARRILE

-1024 KNNVLRPDALDGGL
+1024 KNNVLRPDALDGGR
-1038 LNEAM
+1038 LNEVM
-1043 SSGISFLNWLGQYD
+1043 SSSGISFLNWLGQYD
-1057 AAEQDRA
+1057 DTEQDRA

-1078 YDLDMFSRIVTYLL
+1078 YDLDMFSRIVAYLL

-1101 GRAAQGRF
+1101 GRAAQARF
-1109 RAKFG
+1109 RAMFG

>member
-1 MTRARGRRWA
+1 MKEI
-11 RALGVLALFVLA
+11 L
-23 FWLTGCDPAVFWAR
+23 LT
-37 RAHLRDIVSQLFPPD
+37 S
-52 WSYLSAIVAPLLA
+52 
-65 TLRMSVTGTALGVL
+65 SV
-79 LALILAPLCAAN
+79 
-91 LPCPAPVRRILR
+91 
-103 FLVQV
+103 
-108 LRSFP
+108 
-113 ALILALLAL
+113 LILALLAL

-135 YALWLLVLVGLLV
+135 YALWLLVLVRLLV
-148 PVNVGRLAHI
+148 PVNVGTLAHN
-158 VLSAAEPVQA
+158 VLSAAAPVQA

-198 QGDPQSPP
+198 QGEPLSPP
-206 SDAAQT
+206 SDAAQS

-218 YTVTPTY
+218 SIVTPTY

-238 YAGMSGV
+238 YAGMAGV

-298 EKALQSPDALRF
+298 EKALQSPDALHY

-332 CLTIYWFDP
+332 CLTVYWFDP

-369 ERTAYGKALLT
+369 ERTAYGKALLA

-402 RGLKERITRI
+402 RSLKERITRI

-482 CGAWDAETGAAHFLL
+482 CGAWDAETGAARFLL

-505 AQIEALEGILRNVRA
+505 AQIEALEGILRSVRA

-549 SLSENGQVALDA
+549 SLSENGQVTLEA
-561 PAVYETEGEPFP
+561 PAEYETEGEPFP
-573 YMKAVAVVD
+573 YTKAVAVVD

-596 ALLDGLTAAQRDA
+596 ALLDNLTEAERSV
-609 VDSFLHWAQALRAE
+609 VDEFLHWAQALRAE
-623 DILNLQ
+623 DILNLH

-634 SSRFLVDAELTALSA
+634 GSRFLLDEELTSFTA

-659 EAELYTQRGYGDSA
+659 EADLYTQQGYGDSA
-673 YYTLTVNLQDG
+673 YYTLSVITQDG
-684 TQYTFLCGFD
+684 ERYTFFCGFD

-727 CIDSLEASPA
+727 CLDSLEASPA

-808 YKRGGQLY
+808 YKRGSELY

-830 LNWWDYT
+830 MSYWDYT
-837 SAAPASRSLLFCG
+837 FPASRSLLLGG

-892 ADPSVPAEIVAR
+892 ADPSVPAEVAAR
-904 AKQLVQRRYDTLA
+904 AKQLVRQRYDTLA
-917 GRAAQYDDWYT
+917 GSAAQYDDWYT
-928 DVSFLGAETRYAGLT
+928 DVSFLGAETRYEGLAP
-943 LEVYS
+943 EVYC

-1016 ADLTALLA
+1016 SDLTALLA
-1024 KNNVLRPDALDGGL
+1024 KNNVLRPDALDGGRL
-1038 LNEAM
+1038 EEVM
-1043 SSGISFLNWLGQYD
+1043 SGGISFLNWLGQYD

-1078 YDLDMFSRIVTYLL
+1078 YDLDMFSRIVAYLL

-1101 GRAAQGRF
+1101 GRAAQERF

>member
-1 MTRARGRRWA
+1 MKEI
-11 RALGVLALFVLA
+11 L
-23 FWLTGCDPAVFWAR
+23 LT
-37 RAHLRDIVSQLFPPD
+37 S
-52 WSYLSAIVAPLLA
+52 
-65 TLRMSVTGTALGVL
+65 SV
-79 LALILAPLCAAN
+79 
-91 LPCPAPVRRILR
+91 
-103 FLVQV
+103 
-108 LRSFP
+108 
-113 ALILALLAL
+113 LILALLAL

-135 YALWLLVLVGLLV
+135 YALWLLVLVRLLV
-148 PVNVGRLAHI
+148 PVNVGTLAHN

-206 SDAAQT
+206 SDAAQS

-218 YTVTPTY
+218 SIVTPTY

-238 YAGMSGV
+238 YAGMAGV

-332 CLTIYWFDP
+332 CLTVYWFDP

-369 ERTAYGKALLT
+369 ERTAYGKVLLT

-402 RGLKERITRI
+402 RSLKERITRI

-424 AVVALAA
+424 AVVTLAA

-436 SFTGAPDTPPEVT
+436 SFTGAPDTTPEVT

-472 AELDGSKITG
+472 AGFDGDN
-482 CGAWDAETGAAHFLL
+482 ATGASWMADGEASLN
-497 EEPSDDTS
+497 
-505 AQIEALEGILRNVRA
+505 ALEPQAEFARVVRSIRM
-520 EELTPFAARD
+520 EELSPFTD
-530 GEVRYTLSFN
+530 SDEKTLYTLGFN
-540 DDYTGYYGF
+540 DGRASYGF
-549 SLSENGQVALDA
+549 GLHEGGRITLIA
-561 PAVYETEGEPFP
+561 PREVESGNKMYP
-573 YMKAVAVVD
+573 YKASVAVVD
-582 NAELTQ
+582 NAALSALFDYLRGEASPEQISHPAFPNNLTE
-588 ALYRLLRP
+588 AERSV
-596 ALLDGLTAAQRDA
+596 
-609 VDSFLHWAQALRAE
+609 VDEFLHWAQALRAE
-623 DILNLQ
+623 DILNLRFQ
-629 FRDGS
+629 SGS
-634 SSRFLVDAELTALSA
+634 GSRFLVDAELTALSA

-659 EAELYTQRGYGDSA
+659 EAELYTQRGYGDST
-673 YYTLTVNLQDG
+673 YYTLTVNLRDG

-694 RVRLLHPTFEPGLSS
+694 CVRLLSPAFEPALSS

-727 CIDSLEASPA
+727 CLDSLEASPA

-830 LNWWDYT
+830 MSYWDYT
-837 SAAPASRSLLFCG
+837 FPASRSILLGG
-850 LSAGDAPGDGVNF
+850 LSAGNAPGDGVNF

-878 PDRSHTDHVADATL
+878 PDRSHTDHIADATL
-892 ADPSVPAEIVAR
+892 ADPSVPAEVAAR
-904 AKQLVQRRYDTLA
+904 AKQLVRQRYDTLA
-917 GRAAQYDDWYT
+917 GSAAQYDDWYT
-928 DVSFLGAETRYAGLT
+928 DVSFLGAETRYEGLT

-995 TRRMLE
+995 TRRILE

-1043 SSGISFLNWLGQYD
+1043 SSGGSFLNWLGQYD

-1101 GRAAQGRF
+1101 GRAAQERF

>member
-1 MTRARGRRWA
+1 MKEI
-11 RALGVLALFVLA
+11 L
-23 FWLTGCDPAVFWAR
+23 LT
-37 RAHLRDIVSQLFPPD
+37 S
-52 WSYLSAIVAPLLA
+52 S
-65 TLRMSVTGTALGVL
+65 
-79 LALILAPLCAAN
+79 
-91 LPCPAPVRRILR
+91 
-103 FLVQV
+103 
-108 LRSFP
+108 

-122 RQLFRRTVSRRMQ
+122 RQLFRRTISRRMQ
-135 YALWLLVLVGLLV
+135 YALWALVLVRLLV
-148 PVNVGRLAHI
+148 PLNVGTLAHN

-198 QGDPQSPP
+198 QGEPLSPP
-206 SDAAQT
+206 SDAAQS

-225 RTVTLSEALTYVW
+225 RTVTLSEAFTYVW
-238 YAGMSGV
+238 YAGMAGV

-332 CLTIYWFDP
+332 CLTVYWFDP

-349 SREDCELACDEGT
+349 SREDGELACDEGT

-369 ERTAYGKALLT
+369 ERTAYGKALLA

-402 RGLKERITRI
+402 RSLKERITRI

-482 CGAWDAETGAAHFLL
+482 CGAWDAETSAARFLL

-505 AQIEALEGILRNVRA
+505 AQIEALEGILRSVRA

-530 GEVRYTLSFN
+530 GEVRYTLTFN

-561 PAVYETEGEPFP
+561 PAEYETEGEPFS

-609 VDSFLHWAQALRAE
+609 VDSFLHWAQALRTE

-634 SSRFLVDAELTALSA
+634 SSRFLLDEELTSFTA

-659 EAELYTQRGYGDSA
+659 EADLYTQQGYGDSA
-673 YYTLTVNLQDG
+673 YYTLSVITQDG
-684 TQYTFLCGFD
+684 ERYTFFCGFD

-727 CIDSLEASPA
+727 CLDSLEASPA

-808 YKRGGQLY
+808 YKRGGELY
-816 GVDLKSVITAAWPE
+816 GIDLKSVITAAWPE

-878 PDRSHTDHVADATL
+878 PDRSHTDHIADATL
-892 ADPSVPAEIVAR
+892 ADPSVPAEVAAR
-904 AKQLVQRRYDTLA
+904 AKQLVRQRYDTLA
-917 GRAAQYDDWYT
+917 GSAAQYDDWYT
-928 DVSFLGAETRYAGLT
+928 DVSFLGAETRYEGLT

-995 TRRMLE
+995 TRRILE

-1043 SSGISFLNWLGQYD
+1043 SSGGSFLNWLGQYD

-1078 YDLDMFSRIVTYLL
+1078 YDLDMFSRIVAYLL

-1101 GRAAQGRF
+1101 GRAAQERF

>member
-1 MTRARGRRWA
+1 MKEI
-11 RALGVLALFVLA
+11 L
-23 FWLTGCDPAVFWAR
+23 LT
-37 RAHLRDIVSQLFPPD
+37 S
-52 WSYLSAIVAPLLA
+52 
-65 TLRMSVTGTALGVL
+65 SV
-79 LALILAPLCAAN
+79 
-91 LPCPAPVRRILR
+91 
-103 FLVQV
+103 
-108 LRSFP
+108 
-113 ALILALLAL
+113 LILALLAL

-135 YALWLLVLVGLLV
+135 YALWALVLVRLLV
-148 PVNVGRLAHI
+148 PVNVGTLAHN
-158 VLSAAEPVQA
+158 VLSAAAPVQA
-168 VVEER
+168 VVEKR

-198 QGDPQSPP
+198 QGEPLSPP
-206 SDAAQT
+206 SDAAQS

-218 YTVTPTY
+218 SIVTPTY

-238 YAGMSGV
+238 YAGMAGV

-369 ERTAYGKALLT
+369 ERAAYGKTLLT

-402 RGLKERITRI
+402 RSLKERITRI

-436 SFTGAPDTPPEVT
+436 SFTGAPDTTPEVT

-460 DAQACLE
+460 DARACLE

-505 AQIEALEGILRNVRA
+505 AQIKALEGILRSVRA
-520 EELTPFAARD
+520 EELTPFAAYD

-659 EAELYTQRGYGDSA
+659 EADLYTQQGYGDSA
-673 YYTLTVNLQDG
+673 YYTLSVITQDG
-684 TQYTFLCGFD
+684 ERYTFFCGFD

-727 CIDSLEASPA
+727 CLDSLEASPA

-830 LNWWDYT
+830 MSYWDYT
-837 SAAPASRSLLFCG
+837 FPASRSILLGG

-878 PDRSHTDHVADATL
+878 PDRSHTDHISDATL
-892 ADPSVPAEIVAR
+892 ADPSVPAEVAAR
-904 AKQLVQRRYDTLA
+904 AKQLVRQRYDTLA
-917 GRAAQYDDWYT
+917 GSAAQYDDWYT
-928 DVSFLGAETRYAGLT
+928 DVSFLGAETRYEGLAP
-943 LEVYS
+943 EVYC

-965 GTEVDEDGWAILDGD
+965 GTEVDEDGWAVLDGD

-995 TRRMLE
+995 TRRILE

-1016 ADLTALLA
+1016 SDLTALLA

-1101 GRAAQGRF
+1101 GRAAQERF

>member
-1 MTRARGRRWA
+1 MKEI
-11 RALGVLALFVLA
+11 L
-23 FWLTGCDPAVFWAR
+23 LT
-37 RAHLRDIVSQLFPPD
+37 S
-52 WSYLSAIVAPLLA
+52 
-65 TLRMSVTGTALGVL
+65 SV
-79 LALILAPLCAAN
+79 
-91 LPCPAPVRRILR
+91 
-103 FLVQV
+103 
-108 LRSFP
+108 
-113 ALILALLAL
+113 LILALLAL
-122 RQLFRRTVSRRMQ
+122 RRLFRRTVSRRMQ
-135 YALWLLVLVGLLV
+135 YALWLLVLVRLLV
-148 PVNVGRLAHI
+148 PVNVGTLAHN
-158 VLSAAEPVQA
+158 VLSAAAPVQA
-168 VVEER
+168 VVEKR

-198 QGDPQSPP
+198 QGEPLSPP
-206 SDAAQT
+206 SDAAQS

-218 YTVTPTY
+218 SIVTPTY

-238 YAGMSGV
+238 YAGMAGV

-369 ERTAYGKALLT
+369 ERAAYGKTLLT

-402 RGLKERITRI
+402 RSLKERITRI

-436 SFTGAPDTPPEVT
+436 SFTGAPDTTPEVT

-460 DAQACLE
+460 DARACLE

-505 AQIEALEGILRNVRA
+505 AQIKALEGILRSVRA
-520 EELTPFAARD
+520 EELTPFAAYD

-659 EAELYTQRGYGDSA
+659 EADLYTQQGYGDSA
-673 YYTLTVNLQDG
+673 YYTLSVITQDG
-684 TQYTFLCGFD
+684 ERYTFFCGFD

-727 CIDSLEASPA
+727 CLDSLEASPA

-830 LNWWDYT
+830 MSYWDYT
-837 SAAPASRSLLFCG
+837 FPASRSILLGG

-878 PDRSHTDHVADATL
+878 PDRSHTDHISDATL
-892 ADPSVPAEIVAR
+892 ADPSVPAEVAAR
-904 AKQLVQRRYDTLA
+904 AKQLVRQRYDTLA
-917 GRAAQYDDWYT
+917 GSAAQYDDWYT
-928 DVSFLGAETRYAGLT
+928 DVSFLGAETRYEGLAP
-943 LEVYS
+943 EVYC

-965 GTEVDEDGWAILDGD
+965 GTEVDEDGWAVLDGD

-995 TRRMLE
+995 TRRILE

-1016 ADLTALLA
+1016 SDLTALLA

-1038 LNEAM
+1038 LNEVM

-1101 GRAAQGRF
+1101 GRAAQERF

>member
-1 MTRARGRRWA
+1 MKEI
-11 RALGVLALFVLA
+11 L
-23 FWLTGCDPAVFWAR
+23 LT
-37 RAHLRDIVSQLFPPD
+37 S
-52 WSYLSAIVAPLLA
+52 
-65 TLRMSVTGTALGVL
+65 SV
-79 LALILAPLCAAN
+79 
-91 LPCPAPVRRILR
+91 
-103 FLVQV
+103 
-108 LRSFP
+108 
-113 ALILALLAL
+113 LILALLAL

-135 YALWLLVLVGLLV
+135 YALWLLVLMRLLV
-148 PVNVGRLAHI
+148 PVNVGTLAHN

-198 QGDPQSPP
+198 QGEPLSPP
-206 SDAAQT
+206 SDAAQI

-238 YAGMSGV
+238 YAGMAGV

-332 CLTIYWFDP
+332 CLTVYWFDP

-349 SREDCELACDEGT
+349 SREDGELACDEGT
-362 LRALGAD
+362 LRVLGAD
-369 ERTAYGKALLT
+369 ERAAYGKTLLA

-402 RGLKERITRI
+402 RSLKERITRI

-431 LVCAV
+431 LLCAV
-436 SFTGAPDTPPEVT
+436 SFTGAPDTTPEVT

-482 CGAWDAETGAAHFLL
+482 CGAWDAETGAARFLL

-505 AQIEALEGILRNVRA
+505 AQIEALESILRSVRA

-549 SLSENGQVALDA
+549 SLSENGQVTLEA
-561 PAVYETEGEPFP
+561 PAEYETEGEPFS

-629 FRDGS
+629 FQSGS

-673 YYTLTVNLQDG
+673 YYTLTVNLRDG

-694 RVRLLHPTFEPGLSS
+694 SVRLLHPTFEPALSS
-709 SYPSDRPTLW
+709 SYPSNRPTLW

-752 ILPAREPWL
+752 ILPAREPWM

-771 IADRRIP
+771 VTDRRIP

-808 YKRGGQLY
+808 YKRGGELY

-837 SAAPASRSLLFCG
+837 SAAPDSRSLLFCG
-850 LSAGDAPGDGVNF
+850 LSAGNAPGDGVNF
-863 TRYLYFDGESLLLYK
+863 TRYLYFDGENLLLYK
-878 PDRSHTDHVADATL
+878 PDRSHTDHIADATL

-904 AKQLVQRRYDTLA
+904 AKQLVQQRYDTLA
-917 GRAAQYDDWYT
+917 GSAAQYDDWYT
-928 DVSFLGAETRYAGLT
+928 SVSFLGAETRYEGLAP
-943 LEVYS
+943 EVYC

-965 GTEVDEDGWAILDGD
+965 GTEVDEDGWAFLDGD

-995 TRRMLE
+995 TRRILE

-1016 ADLTALLA
+1016 SDLTALLA
-1024 KNNVLRPDALDGGL
+1024 KNNVLRPDALDGGRL
-1038 LNEAM
+1038 KEVM

-1078 YDLDMFSRIVTYLL
+1078 YDLDMFSRIVAYLL

>member
-1 MTRARGRRWA
+1 MKEI
-11 RALGVLALFVLA
+11 L
-23 FWLTGCDPAVFWAR
+23 LT
-37 RAHLRDIVSQLFPPD
+37 S
-52 WSYLSAIVAPLLA
+52 S
-65 TLRMSVTGTALGVL
+65 
-79 LALILAPLCAAN
+79 
-91 LPCPAPVRRILR
+91 
-103 FLVQV
+103 
-108 LRSFP
+108 

-135 YALWLLVLVGLLV
+135 YALWLLVLVRLLV
-148 PVNVGRLAHI
+148 PVNVGTLAHN
-158 VLSAAEPVQA
+158 VLSAAAPVQA

-198 QGDPQSPP
+198 QGEPLSPP
-206 SDAAQT
+206 SDAAQS

-218 YTVTPTY
+218 SIVTPTY

-238 YAGMSGV
+238 YAGMAGV

-332 CLTIYWFDP
+332 CLTVYWFDP

-369 ERTAYGKALLT
+369 ERTAYGKALLS
-380 LVPVCDKPQN
+380 LVPVCTKPQN
-390 PLLGATTMTSGK
+390 PLLGATTMTGGK
-402 RGLKERITRI
+402 KSLKERVTRI
-412 AENRQAKAAAVF
+412 AENRQAKTAAVF
-424 AVVALAA
+424 AAVALAA

-449 QEWYDAGFTTE
+449 QEWYDAGFSTE

-472 AELDGSKITG
+472 TGFDGDN
-482 CGAWDAETGAAHFLL
+482 ATGASWMADGEASLN
-497 EEPSDDTS
+497 
-505 AQIEALEGILRNVRA
+505 ALEPQAEFARVVRSIRM
-520 EELTPFAARD
+520 EELSPFMD
-530 GEVRYTLSFN
+530 SDEKTLYTLGFN
-540 DDYTGYYGF
+540 DGRANYGF
-549 SLSENGQVALDA
+549 GLHESGQITLIA
-561 PAVYETEGEPFP
+561 PKEVEGETRL
-573 YMKAVAVVD
+573 YKTSVAVVN

-588 ALYRLLRP
+588 FLHRLLRP
-596 ALLDGLTAAQRDA
+596 ALSDNLTEAERSVIDE
-609 VDSFLHWAQALRAE
+609 FLHWAQALRAV

-673 YYTLTVNLQDG
+673 YYTLTVNMRDG
-684 TQYTFLCGFD
+684 TQYSFFCGFD
-694 RVRLLHPTFEPGLSS
+694 CVRLLHPTFEPGLSS
-709 SYPSDRPTLW
+709 SYPSDRQTLW

-727 CIDSLEASPA
+727 CINTLHSP
-737 PLPDFET
+737 PTLLPDLET
-744 AAPTPLAD
+744 VDPTPLTD
-752 ILPAREPWL
+752 ILPARKPWL

-778 SDALDWLTQMD
+778 SDSLDWLIQVD

-798 VNSSD
+798 INSSPN

-816 GVDLKSVITAAWPE
+816 GVDLKSVITAAWQE
-830 LNWWDYT
+830 LNCWDYT
-837 SAAPASRSLLFCG
+837 SAAPDSRSVLFCG
-850 LSAGDAPGDGVNF
+850 LSAGNAPGDGVNF
-863 TRYLYFDGESLLLYK
+863 TRYLYFDGENLLLYK
-878 PDRSHTDHVADATL
+878 PDRSHTDHIADATL
-892 ADPSVPAEIVAR
+892 ADPSIPAEVAAR
-904 AKQLVQRRYDTLA
+904 AKQLVRQRYDTLA
-917 GRAAQYDDWYT
+917 GSAAQYDDWYT
-928 DVSFLGAETRYAGLT
+928 SVSFLDVETRYAGLT
-943 LEVYS
+943 PEVYC

-954 AQKPEKILLAG
+954 AQKPEKIVLAG
-965 GTEVDEDGWAILDGD
+965 GTEVDEDGWAVLDGD

-995 TRRMLE
+995 ARRILE

-1024 KNNVLRPDALDGGL
+1024 KNNVLRPDALDGGR
-1038 LNEAM
+1038 LNEVM
-1043 SSGISFLNWLGQYD
+1043 SSSGISFLNWLGQYD
-1057 AAEQDRA
+1057 DTEQDRA

-1078 YDLDMFSRIVTYLL
+1078 YDLDMFSRIVTYML

-1101 GRAAQGRF
+1101 GRAAQERF

>member
-1 MTRARGRRWA
+1 MKEI
-11 RALGVLALFVLA
+11 L
-23 FWLTGCDPAVFWAR
+23 LT
-37 RAHLRDIVSQLFPPD
+37 S
-52 WSYLSAIVAPLLA
+52 S
-65 TLRMSVTGTALGVL
+65 
-79 LALILAPLCAAN
+79 
-91 LPCPAPVRRILR
+91 
-103 FLVQV
+103 
-108 LRSFP
+108 

-135 YALWLLVLVGLLV
+135 YALWLLVLVRLLV
-148 PVNVGRLAHI
+148 PVNVGTLAHN

-198 QGDPQSPP
+198 QGEPLSPP
-206 SDAAQT
+206 SDAAQS

-218 YTVTPTY
+218 SIVTPTY

-238 YAGMSGV
+238 YAGMAGV

-332 CLTIYWFDP
+332 CLTVYWFDP

-369 ERTAYGKALLT
+369 ERTAYGKALLA

-402 RGLKERITRI
+402 RSLKERITRI

-424 AVVALAA
+424 AAAALAA

-436 SFTGAPDTPPEVT
+436 SFTGAPDTTPEVT

-482 CGAWDAETGAAHFLL
+482 CGAWDAETGAARFLL

-505 AQIEALEGILRNVRA
+505 AQIEALEGILRSVRA

-530 GEVRYTLSFN
+530 GEVRYTLAFN

-561 PAVYETEGEPFP
+561 PAEYETEGEPFS

-623 DILNLQ
+623 DILDLRFQ
-629 FRDGS
+629 SGS
-634 SSRFLVDAELTALSA
+634 GSRFLLDEELTSFTA

-659 EAELYTQRGYGDSA
+659 EADLYTQQGYGDSA
-673 YYTLTVNLQDG
+673 YYTLSVITQDG
-684 TQYTFLCGFD
+684 ERYTFFCGFD

-709 SYPSDRPTLW
+709 SYPSNRPTLW

-727 CIDSLEASPA
+727 CLDSLEASPA

-808 YKRGGQLY
+808 YKRGGELY

-995 TRRMLE
+995 TRRILE

-1016 ADLTALLA
+1016 SDLTALLA
-1024 KNNVLRPDALDGGL
+1024 KNNVLRPDALDGGW
-1038 LNEAM
+1038 LNEVM
-1043 SSGISFLNWLGQYD
+1043 SSSGISFLNWLGQYD

-1078 YDLDMFSRIVTYLL
+1078 YDLDMFSRIVVYLL

-1101 GRAAQGRF
+1101 GRAAQERF

>member
-1 MTRARGRRWA
+1 MKEI
-11 RALGVLALFVLA
+11 L
-23 FWLTGCDPAVFWAR
+23 LT
-37 RAHLRDIVSQLFPPD
+37 S
-52 WSYLSAIVAPLLA
+52 
-65 TLRMSVTGTALGVL
+65 SV
-79 LALILAPLCAAN
+79 
-91 LPCPAPVRRILR
+91 
-103 FLVQV
+103 
-108 LRSFP
+108 
-113 ALILALLAL
+113 LILALLAL

-135 YALWLLVLVGLLV
+135 YALWLLVLVRLLV
-148 PVNVGRLAHI
+148 PLNVGTLAHN
-158 VLSAAEPVQA
+158 VLSAAAPVQT

-198 QGDPQSPP
+198 QGEPLSPP
-206 SDAAQT
+206 SDAAQS

-238 YAGMSGV
+238 YAGMAGV

-321 LDPLWSLLRGV
+321 LDPLWSLLRGL
-332 CLTIYWFDP
+332 CLTVYWFDP

-369 ERTAYGKALLT
+369 ERTAYGKALLA

-402 RGLKERITRI
+402 RSLKERITRI

-424 AVVALAA
+424 AAAALAA

-436 SFTGAPDTPPEVT
+436 SFTGAPDTTPEVT

-460 DAQACLE
+460 DARACLE

-505 AQIEALEGILRNVRA
+505 AQIEALEGILRSVRA

-530 GEVRYTLSFN
+530 GEVRYTLTFN

-561 PAVYETEGEPFP
+561 PAEYETEGEPFS

-596 ALLDGLTAAQRDA
+596 ALLDGLTEAERSV
-609 VDSFLHWAQALRAE
+609 VDEFLHWAQALRAE
-623 DILNLQ
+623 DILNLH

-634 SSRFLVDAELTALSA
+634 GSRFLLDEELTSFTA

-659 EAELYTQRGYGDSA
+659 EADLYTQQGYGDSA
-673 YYTLTVNLQDG
+673 YYTLSVITQDG
-684 TQYTFLCGFD
+684 ERYTFFCGFD

-727 CIDSLEASPA
+727 CLDSLEASPA

-830 LNWWDYT
+830 MSYWDYT
-837 SAAPASRSLLFCG
+837 FPASRSILLGG

-878 PDRSHTDHVADATL
+878 PDRSHTDHIADATL
-892 ADPSVPAEIVAR
+892 ADPSVPAEVAAR
-904 AKQLVQRRYDTLA
+904 AKQLVRQRYDTLA
-917 GRAAQYDDWYT
+917 GSAAQYDDWYT
-928 DVSFLGAETRYAGLT
+928 DVSFLGAETRYEGLAP
-943 LEVYS
+943 EVYC

-1001 GSMSGDCSTGSPAYY
+1001 GSMRGDCSTGSPAYY

-1043 SSGISFLNWLGQYD
+1043 SSGGSFLNWLGQYD

-1078 YDLDMFSRIVTYLL
+1078 YDLDMFSRIVAYLL

>member
-1 MTRARGRRWA
+1 MKEI
-11 RALGVLALFVLA
+11 L
-23 FWLTGCDPAVFWAR
+23 LT
-37 RAHLRDIVSQLFPPD
+37 S
-52 WSYLSAIVAPLLA
+52 
-65 TLRMSVTGTALGVL
+65 SV
-79 LALILAPLCAAN
+79 
-91 LPCPAPVRRILR
+91 
-103 FLVQV
+103 
-108 LRSFP
+108 
-113 ALILALLAL
+113 LILALLAL
-122 RQLFRRTVSRRMQ
+122 RRLFRRTISRRMQ
-135 YALWLLVLVGLLV
+135 YTLWALVLVRLLV
-148 PVNVGRLAHI
+148 PLNVGTLAHN
-158 VLSAAEPVQA
+158 VLSAAEPVQTA
-168 VVEER
+168 VEKR
-173 LDTPVLYVQ
+173 LETPVLYMQ
-182 DGTERRPAQLL
+182 DGTERHPAQLL
-193 PGKES
+193 SGEES

-206 SDAAQT
+206 SDAAQS

-218 YTVTPTY
+218 SIATPTY
-225 RTVTLSEALTYVW
+225 RAVALSEALTYVW
-238 YAGMSGV
+238 YAGMLIV

-258 ALRKARTPYRVE
+258 ALRKARTPYSVE

-283 SPCLFGVLRPAVYLN
+283 SPCLFGVLRPAIYLN
-298 EKALQSPDALRF
+298 NAAAASPELLRF

-321 LDPLWSLLRGV
+321 LDPLWSLLRGL
-332 CLTIYWFDP
+332 CLTVYWFDP

-349 SREDCELACDEGT
+349 SREDGELACDEGT

-369 ERTAYGKALLT
+369 ERTAYGKALLS
-380 LVPVCDKPQN
+380 LVPVCTKPQN
-390 PLLGATTMTSGK
+390 PLLGATTMTGGK
-402 RGLKERITRI
+402 KSLKERVTRI
-412 AENRQAKAAAVF
+412 AENRQAKTAAVF
-424 AVVALAA
+424 AAVALAA

-449 QEWYDAGFTTE
+449 QEWYDAGFSTE

-472 AELDGSKITG
+472 TGFDGDN
-482 CGAWDAETGAAHFLL
+482 ATGASWMADGEASLN
-497 EEPSDDTS
+497 
-505 AQIEALEGILRNVRA
+505 ALEPQAEFARVVRSIRM
-520 EELTPFAARD
+520 EELSPFMD
-530 GEVRYTLSFN
+530 SDEKTLYTLGFN
-540 DDYTGYYGF
+540 DGRANYGF
-549 SLSENGQVALDA
+549 GLHESGQITLIA
-561 PAVYETEGEPFP
+561 PKEVEGETRL
-573 YMKAVAVVD
+573 YKTSVAVVN

-588 ALYRLLRP
+588 FLHRLLRP
-596 ALLDGLTAAQRDA
+596 ALSDNLTEAERSV
-609 VDSFLHWAQALRAE
+609 VDEFLHWAQALRAE

-673 YYTLTVNLQDG
+673 YYTLTVNLRDG

-694 RVRLLHPTFEPGLSS
+694 CVRLLSPAFEPGLSS
-709 SYPSDRPTLW
+709 SYPSNRPTLW

-727 CIDSLEASPA
+727 CINSLHSA
-737 PLPDFET
+737 PTTLPDFET
-744 AAPTPLAD
+744 VDPTPLAD
-752 ILPAREPWL
+752 ILPVREAWM

-778 SDALDWLTQMD
+778 SDALDWLIQVD

-798 VNSSD
+798 VNSSPN

-808 YKRGGQLY
+808 YKRGGELY

-830 LNWWDYT
+830 MSYWDYT
-837 SAAPASRSLLFCG
+837 SAAPASRSVLFSG
-850 LSAGDAPGDGVNF
+850 LSAGDAPCDGVNF

-892 ADPSVPAEIVAR
+892 ADPSVPAEVAAR
-904 AKQLVQRRYDTLA
+904 AKQLVRQRYDTFA
-917 GRAAQYDDWYT
+917 GSAAQYDDWYT
-928 DVSFLGAETRYAGLT
+928 SVSFLDVETRYAGLT
-943 LEVYS
+943 PEVYC

-954 AQKPEKILLAG
+954 AQKPEKIVLAG
-965 GTEVDEDGWAILDGD
+965 GTEVDEDGWAVLDGD

-995 TRRMLE
+995 ARRILE

-1024 KNNVLRPDALDGGL
+1024 KNNVLRPDALDGGR
-1038 LNEAM
+1038 LNEVM
-1043 SSGISFLNWLGQYD
+1043 SSSGISFLNWLGQYD
-1057 AAEQDRA
+1057 DTEQDRA

-1078 YDLDMFSRIVTYLL
+1078 YDLDMFSRIVAYLL

-1101 GRAAQGRF
+1101 GRAAQARF
-1109 RAKFG
+1109 RAMFG

>member
-1 MTRARGRRWA
+1 MKEI
-11 RALGVLALFVLA
+11 L
-23 FWLTGCDPAVFWAR
+23 LT
-37 RAHLRDIVSQLFPPD
+37 S
-52 WSYLSAIVAPLLA
+52 S
-65 TLRMSVTGTALGVL
+65 
-79 LALILAPLCAAN
+79 
-91 LPCPAPVRRILR
+91 
-103 FLVQV
+103 
-108 LRSFP
+108 

-135 YALWLLVLVGLLV
+135 YALWLLVLVRLLV
-148 PVNVGRLAHI
+148 PVNVGTLAHN

-182 DGTERRPAQLL
+182 DGTERRPAQFL

>member
-1 MTRARGRRWA
+1 MKEI
-11 RALGVLALFVLA
+11 L
-23 FWLTGCDPAVFWAR
+23 LT
-37 RAHLRDIVSQLFPPD
+37 S
-52 WSYLSAIVAPLLA
+52 
-65 TLRMSVTGTALGVL
+65 SV
-79 LALILAPLCAAN
+79 
-91 LPCPAPVRRILR
+91 
-103 FLVQV
+103 
-108 LRSFP
+108 
-113 ALILALLAL
+113 LILALLAL

-135 YALWLLVLVGLLV
+135 YALWLLVLVRLLV
-148 PVNVGRLAHI
+148 PLNVGTLAHN

-206 SDAAQT
+206 SDAAQS

-218 YTVTPTY
+218 SIVTPTY

-238 YAGMSGV
+238 YAGMAGV

-270 GCRYPVYLVSALP
+270 GCRYPVYLVPELP

-332 CLTIYWFDP
+332 CLTVYWFDP

-349 SREDCELACDEGT
+349 SREDGELACDEGT

-369 ERTAYGKALLT
+369 ERTAYGKTLLT

-402 RGLKERITRI
+402 RSLKERITRI

-436 SFTGAPDTPPEVT
+436 SFTGSSRPLSAV
-449 QEWYDAGFTTE
+449 
-460 DAQACLE
+460 
-467 FLDWA
+467 
-472 AELDGSKITG
+472 
-482 CGAWDAETGAAHFLL
+482 CGDFWDAEATCTYV
-497 EEPSDDTS
+497 EERPDVD
-505 AQIEALEGILRNVRA
+505 A
-520 EELTPFAARD
+520 
-530 GEVRYTLSFN
+530 RYTPA
-540 DDYTGYYGF
+540 DGTVR
-549 SLSENGQVALDA
+549 LSEHLALVRIGSAHPKKTVAVNPAWSTLYLTLPDADGGTAEPLTINFIREYDA
-561 PAVYETEGEPFP
+561 PGSTEAVYTLNIGTRDAAKSYKVLSGQDEIDAFLAYLRGEASPEQISHPAFPNNLTEAERS
-573 YMKAVAVVD
+573 VVD
-582 NAELTQ
+582 E
-588 ALYRLLRP
+588 
-596 ALLDGLTAAQRDA
+596 
-609 VDSFLHWAQALRAE
+609 FLHWAQALRAE
-623 DILNLQ
+623 DILNLH

-634 SSRFLVDAELTALSA
+634 GSRFLLDEELTSFTA

-659 EAELYTQRGYGDSA
+659 EADLYTQQGYGDSA
-673 YYTLTVNLQDG
+673 YYTLSVITQDG
-684 TQYTFLCGFD
+684 ERYTFFCGFD

-727 CIDSLEASPA
+727 CLDSLEASPA

-830 LNWWDYT
+830 MSYWDYT
-837 SAAPASRSLLFCG
+837 FPASRSLLLGG

-1024 KNNVLRPDALDGGL
+1024 KNNVLRPDALDGDKL
-1038 LNEAM
+1038 KEVM

>member
-1 MTRARGRRWA
+1 MKEI
-11 RALGVLALFVLA
+11 L
-23 FWLTGCDPAVFWAR
+23 LT
-37 RAHLRDIVSQLFPPD
+37 S
-52 WSYLSAIVAPLLA
+52 S
-65 TLRMSVTGTALGVL
+65 
-79 LALILAPLCAAN
+79 
-91 LPCPAPVRRILR
+91 
-103 FLVQV
+103 
-108 LRSFP
+108 

-135 YALWLLVLVGLLV
+135 YALWLLVLVRLLV
-148 PVNVGRLAHI
+148 PVNVGTLAHN

-198 QGDPQSPP
+198 QGEPLSPP
-206 SDAAQT
+206 SDAAQS

-238 YAGMSGV
+238 YAGMAGV

-332 CLTIYWFDP
+332 CLTVYWFDP

-369 ERTAYGKALLT
+369 ERAAYGKTLLA

-402 RGLKERITRI
+402 RSLKERITRI

-449 QEWYDAGFTTE
+449 QEWYDAGFSTE

-482 CGAWDAETGAAHFLL
+482 CGAWDAETGAARFLL

-505 AQIEALEGILRNVRA
+505 AQIEALEGILRSVRA

-549 SLSENGQVALDA
+549 SLSENGQVVLDA
-561 PAVYETEGEPFP
+561 PAEYETEGEPFS

-623 DILNLQ
+623 DIHNLRFQ
-629 FRDGS
+629 SGS

-659 EAELYTQRGYGDSA
+659 EAELYTQRGYGDST
-673 YYTLTVNLQDG
+673 YYTLTVNLRDG

-694 RVRLLHPTFEPGLSS
+694 CVRLLHPTFEPGLSS

-744 AAPTPLAD
+744 AAPTPLTD

-808 YKRGGQLY
+808 YKRGGELY

-837 SAAPASRSLLFCG
+837 SAAPDSRSVLFCG
-850 LSAGDAPGDGVNF
+850 LSAGNAPGDGVNF
-863 TRYLYFDGESLLLYK
+863 TRYLYFDGENLLLYK
-878 PDRSHTDHVADATL
+878 PDRSHTDHIADATL
-892 ADPSVPAEIVAR
+892 ADPSVPAEVAVR
-904 AKQLVQRRYDTLA
+904 AKQLVRQRYDTLA
-917 GRAAQYDDWYT
+917 GSAAQYDDWYT
-928 DVSFLGAETRYAGLT
+928 DVSFLGAETRYAGLAP
-943 LEVYS
+943 EVYC

-954 AQKPEKILLAG
+954 AQKPENILLAG
-965 GTEVDEDGWAILDGD
+965 GTEVDEDGWAFLDGD
-980 TVLDGPYIVCLMDGG
+980 TVLDGPYIVCLSDGG
-995 TRRMLE
+995 ARRMLE

-1016 ADLTALLA
+1016 SDLTALLA
-1024 KNNVLRPDALDGGL
+1024 KNNVLRPDALDGGRL
-1038 LNEAM
+1038 KEAM
-1043 SSGISFLNWLGQYD
+1043 SSGGSFLNWLGQYD

-1078 YDLDMFSRIVTYLL
+1078 YDLDMFSRIVAYLL

-1101 GRAAQGRF
+1101 GRAAQERF

>member
-1 MTRARGRRWA
+1 MKEI
-11 RALGVLALFVLA
+11 L
-23 FWLTGCDPAVFWAR
+23 LT
-37 RAHLRDIVSQLFPPD
+37 S
-52 WSYLSAIVAPLLA
+52 
-65 TLRMSVTGTALGVL
+65 SV
-79 LALILAPLCAAN
+79 
-91 LPCPAPVRRILR
+91 
-103 FLVQV
+103 
-108 LRSFP
+108 
-113 ALILALLAL
+113 LILALLAL
-122 RQLFRRTVSRRMQ
+122 RRLFRRTVSRRMQ
-135 YALWLLVLVGLLV
+135 YALWLLVLVRLLV
-148 PVNVGRLAHI
+148 PVNVGTLAHN
-158 VLSAAEPVQA
+158 VLSAAAPVQT

-182 DGTERRPAQLL
+182 GGTERRPAQLL

-198 QGDPQSPP
+198 QGEPLSPP
-206 SDAAQT
+206 SDAAQS

-238 YAGMSGV
+238 YAGMVGV

-332 CLTIYWFDP
+332 CLTVYWFDP

-369 ERTAYGKALLT
+369 ERAAYGKTLLT

-402 RGLKERITRI
+402 RNLKERITRI

-424 AVVALAA
+424 AVVTLAA
-431 LVCAV
+431 LLCAV
-436 SFTGAPDTPPEVT
+436 SFTGAPDTTPEVT
-449 QEWYDAGFTTE
+449 QEWYNAGFTTE

-505 AQIEALEGILRNVRA
+505 AQIEALEGILRSVRA

-561 PAVYETEGEPFP
+561 PAEYETEGEPFP

-596 ALLDGLTAAQRDA
+596 ALLDNLTEAERSV
-609 VDSFLHWAQALRAE
+609 VDEFLHWAQALRAE
-623 DILNLQ
+623 DILNLRFQ
-629 FRDGS
+629 SGS
-634 SSRFLVDAELTALSA
+634 GSRYLVDAELTALSA
-649 QLVPALNALT
+649 QLVPALNTLT
-659 EAELYTQRGYGDSA
+659 EAELYTQRGYGDST
-673 YYTLTVNLQDG
+673 YYTLTVNLRDG

-694 RVRLLHPTFEPGLSS
+694 CVRLLHPTFEPGLSS

-727 CIDSLEASPA
+727 CLDSLEASPA

-830 LNWWDYT
+830 MSYWDYT
-837 SAAPASRSLLFCG
+837 FPASRSLLFCG

-878 PDRSHTDHVADATL
+878 LDRSHTDHVADATL

-904 AKQLVQRRYDTLA
+904 AKQLVRQRYDTLA
-917 GRAAQYDDWYT
+917 GSAAQYDDWYT

-943 LEVYS
+943 PEVYC
-948 FSQHYH
+948 FGQHYH

-980 TVLDGPYIVCLMDGG
+980 TVLDGPYIVCLMDGS

-1001 GSMSGDCSTGSPAYY
+1001 GSMRGDCSTGSPAYY

-1043 SSGISFLNWLGQYD
+1043 SSGGSFLNWLGQYD

>member
-1 MTRARGRRWA
+1 MKEI
-11 RALGVLALFVLA
+11 L
-23 FWLTGCDPAVFWAR
+23 LT
-37 RAHLRDIVSQLFPPD
+37 S
-52 WSYLSAIVAPLLA
+52 
-65 TLRMSVTGTALGVL
+65 SV
-79 LALILAPLCAAN
+79 
-91 LPCPAPVRRILR
+91 
-103 FLVQV
+103 
-108 LRSFP
+108 
-113 ALILALLAL
+113 LILALLAL

-135 YALWLLVLVGLLV
+135 YALWLLVLVRLLV
-148 PVNVGRLAHI
+148 PVNVGTLAHN
-158 VLSAAEPVQA
+158 VLSAAAPVQA

-198 QGDPQSPP
+198 QGEPLSPP
-206 SDAAQT
+206 SDAAQS

-238 YAGMSGV
+238 YAGMAGV

-332 CLTIYWFDP
+332 CLTVYWFDP

-349 SREDCELACDEGT
+349 SREDGELACDEGT

-369 ERTAYGKALLT
+369 ERTAYGKALLA

-412 AENRQAKAAAVF
+412 AENRQAKAVAVF
-424 AVVALAA
+424 AAVALAA

-436 SFTGAPDTPPEVT
+436 SFTGAPDTTPEVT

-482 CGAWDAETGAAHFLL
+482 CGAWDAETSAAHFLL

-505 AQIEALEGILRNVRA
+505 AQIEALEGILRSVRA

-530 GEVRYTLSFN
+530 GEVRYTLTFN

-549 SLSENGQVALDA
+549 SLSENGQVVLDA
-561 PAVYETEGEPFP
+561 PAEYETEGEPFS

-596 ALLDGLTAAQRDA
+596 ALLDDLTEAERSV
-609 VDSFLHWAQALRAE
+609 VDEFLHWAQALRAE
-623 DILNLQ
+623 DILNLRFQ
-629 FRDGS
+629 SGS
-634 SSRFLVDAELTALSA
+634 GSRFLLDEELTSFTA

-659 EAELYTQRGYGDSA
+659 EADLYTQQGYGDSA
-673 YYTLTVNLQDG
+673 YYTLSVITQDG
-684 TQYTFLCGFD
+684 ERYTFFCGFD

-727 CIDSLEASPA
+727 CLDSLEASPA

-830 LNWWDYT
+830 MSYWDYT
-837 SAAPASRSLLFCG
+837 FPASRSILLGG

-878 PDRSHTDHVADATL
+878 PDRSHTDHIADATL
-892 ADPSVPAEIVAR
+892 ADPSVPAEIAAQ
-904 AKQLVQRRYDTLA
+904 AKQLVRQRYDTLA
-917 GRAAQYDDWYT
+917 GSAAQYDDWYT
-928 DVSFLGAETRYAGLT
+928 DVSFLGAETRYEGLT
-943 LEVYS
+943 PEVYC

-995 TRRMLE
+995 TRRILE

-1024 KNNVLRPDALDGGL
+1024 KNNVLRPDALDGGRL
-1038 LNEAM
+1038 KEAM

-1078 YDLDMFSRIVTYLL
+1078 YDLDMFSRIVAYLL